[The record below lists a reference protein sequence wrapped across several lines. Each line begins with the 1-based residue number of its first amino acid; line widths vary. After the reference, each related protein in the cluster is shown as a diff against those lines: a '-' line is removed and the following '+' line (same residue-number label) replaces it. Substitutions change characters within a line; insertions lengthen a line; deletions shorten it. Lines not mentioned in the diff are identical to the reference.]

1 MNENIKSFNLFNS
14 KIIIFIL
21 VFVFVLIG
29 IIIHNLFKNEEKI
42 PYNFQPYPKFSPK
55 SIPSINLGNDNS
67 CYSILTKCIN
77 GNCPNCTDDFE
88 CVNVENEGQ
97 FIINNTSVPI
107 GEYCLPKVNKN
118 DCNQYTGSWVWVNE
132 PEYCGDKGEQCWKC
146 ICKYPDLYDNYGG
159 VTDCSYQ
166 KACNPPIIPT
176 SINANTATNTNLI
189 TNNRLVSTKALND
202 YDKNIPIGTQW
213 NPLIL
218 TDDPN
223 IIEALKINPYGK
235 SDEGKPYFQCDC
247 TKDDIPESKHYP
259 YISLPNDPY
268 VCNTN
273 ICDPISQVSQA
284 KAVYDDVSGSIK
296 CNCASSGL
304 DTVGGDDNL
313 YANTCVNGNSVCNE
327 FTNCTTD
334 IQPMPDGN
342 NIIKG
347 CNCSKADAFSQKC
360 ISMVANIHA
369 QQCND
374 DWSDDRGQSI
384 PSLPNCNSAPS
395 GSLPPCAIPQN
406 IIGFE
411 CRSACSLSKNNF
423 SCQNGGKFKTM
434 TSDSGKTCKPSC
446 ECPDGTSGI
455 RCEITGCKKIGE
467 ESQSCYIDTS
477 GLVPEQICLALNNG
491 CCSGKTTCAKKDLL
505 GLNCISYVCSN

>member
-1 MNENIKSFNLFNS
+1 MKENIKSFNLFNS

-55 SIPSINLGNDNS
+55 NIPSINLGNDNT

-97 FIINNTSVPI
+97 FIINNTSVPV

-132 PEYCGDKGEQCWKC
+132 PEYCGDKGDQCWKC
-146 ICKYPDLYDNYGG
+146 VCKYPDLYDNYGNI
-159 VTDCSYQ
+159 TDCSFQ
-166 KACNPPIIPT
+166 KACNTPIIPT
-176 SINANTATNTNLI
+176 SINANSGNTEKLS
-189 TNNRLVSTKALND
+189 TNNRLVSTQALND

-213 NPLIL
+213 NPLIS
-218 TDDPN
+218 TSDPN

-235 SDEGKPYFQCDC
+235 SEDGKPYFQCDC
-247 TKDDIPESKHYP
+247 SKDDIPESKYYP
-259 YISLPNDPY
+259 YVSLPNDPY

-284 KAVYDDVSGSIK
+284 KAVYDDVSGTIK
-296 CNCASSGL
+296 CNCASAGL
-304 DTVGGDDNL
+304 DIIGGDDNL
-313 YANTCVNGNSVCNE
+313 YTNTCVDGNTVCNE
-327 FTNCTTD
+327 FPKCNADT
-334 IQPMPDGN
+334 QSMPDGN

-347 CNCSKADAFSQKC
+347 CLCSQADAFSQQC
-360 ISMVANIHA
+360 ISMNANIHA
-369 QQCND
+369 KQCND
-374 DWSDDRGQSI
+374 DWSDDRNQTI
-384 PSLPNCNSAPS
+384 PGLPNCNSTP
-395 GSLPPCAIPQN
+395 GSLPPCANPQN

-411 CRSACSLSKNNF
+411 CRSACSLSKNNN
-423 SCQNGGKFKTM
+423 SCKNGGTFKGS
-434 TSDSGKTCKPSC
+434 TSDSGRTCNVKC
-446 ECPDGTSGI
+446 TCPDGTRGTY
-455 RCEITGCKKIGE
+455 CEDTSCKKINQ
-467 ESQSCYIDTS
+467 ESQTCFQCGYN
-477 GLVPEQICLALNNG
+477 ICCNPVNSD
-491 CCSGKTTCAKKDLL
+491 CCTGKTKCAEKSIL
-505 GLNCISYVCSN
+505 GMCTSYVCTD